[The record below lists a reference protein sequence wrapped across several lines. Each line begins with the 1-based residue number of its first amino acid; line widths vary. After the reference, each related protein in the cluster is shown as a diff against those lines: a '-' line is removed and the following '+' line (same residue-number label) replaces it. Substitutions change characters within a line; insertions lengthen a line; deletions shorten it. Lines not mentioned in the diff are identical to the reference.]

1 MAAFPHPQEAPL
13 VPGSP
18 PLPWPPKIPS
28 LLFCLWLQ
36 WLLLMLPLASP
47 WTDTPVGCLGFNHPT
62 LLKYPSAFPASAPPQ
77 YHLFSPLGQNL
88 LSPPLS
94 SLPLGKNNNKKES
107 TNSDREKK
115 GAGETLLKPSEF
127 LLPPLCLEAPWL
139 MKSREELVGRGDCT
153 KKSFPPLSPLPHQ
166 LGAHQGWEGSG

>member
-1 MAAFPHPQEAPL
+1 MQGTQEHDDMARAIASVVGKRKKRPGLELGWKREGGDTVAAFPHPQEAPL

-94 SLPLGKNNNKKES
+94 SLPLGKK
-107 TNSDREKK
+107 T
-115 GAGETLLKPSEF
+115 T
-127 LLPPLCLEAPWL
+127 
-139 MKSREELVGRGDCT
+139 T
-153 KKSFPPLSPLPHQ
+153 KKKAPTPQ
-166 LGAHQGWEGSG
+166 EGAADSRGGDRRREHRTF

>member
-1 MAAFPHPQEAPL
+1 MQGTQGHDDMARAIASVVGKTKKRPGLELGWKREGGDTVVAFPHPQEAPL

-28 LLFCLWLQ
+28 LLFCLWPQ
-36 WLLLMLPLASP
+36 WLLLLLPLAFP

-107 TNSDREKK
+107 TNS
-115 GAGETLLKPSEF
+115 P
-127 LLPPLCLEAPWL
+127 
-139 MKSREELVGRGDCT
+139 GRG
-153 KKSFPPLSPLPHQ
+153 SRQ
-166 LGAHQGWEGSG
+166 